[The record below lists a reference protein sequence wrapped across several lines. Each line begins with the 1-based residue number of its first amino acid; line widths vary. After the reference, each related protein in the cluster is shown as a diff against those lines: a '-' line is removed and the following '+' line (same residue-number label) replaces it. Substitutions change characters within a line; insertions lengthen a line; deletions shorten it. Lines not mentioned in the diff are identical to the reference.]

1 MIHCLIIVFRNN
13 SGYDSSVQVLHARP
27 GRELDLRP
35 ELSLAHELTRII
47 EIREC
52 REPKI
57 IVSTAMS

>member
-1 MIHCLIIVFRNN
+1 MIHCLIIVSRNN

-27 GRELDLRP
+27 GHELDLRP

-57 IVSTAMS
+57 